1 MSRFQL
7 LEVARR
13 FLLVGLF
20 VVGPAERGSVMQLAT
35 ATMLC
40 LMFLAIQA
48 FAQPYTQ
55 LSDDL
60 LAIMSSF
67 SLLVFF
73 LACLVL
79 KYNMVTEVGELHKRM
94 SIEMQTDYLIRPLMI
109 TYIMIGCVLST
120 LVMATIIFVVQ
131 AGVEAR
137 RRRMEERAGKA
148 RRLRCKETGDEVLA
162 PSVADDA
169 FHLFLSHVYAL
180 PRWRGSML
188 RMSCSLT
195 LACMLAGGAPAKT
208 KCVSSS
214 SGCSR

>member
-1 MSRFQL
+1 M
-7 LEVARR
+7 EVARR

-40 LMFLAIQA
+40 LMFLAIQT

-120 LVMATIIFVVQ
+120 LVMATIIFDV
-131 AGVEAR
+131 
-137 RRRMEERAGKA
+137 
-148 RRLRCKETGDEVLA
+148 
-162 PSVADDA
+162 
-169 FHLFLSHVYAL
+169 
-180 PRWRGSML
+180 
-188 RMSCSLT
+188 
-195 LACMLAGGAPAKT
+195 
-208 KCVSSS
+208 
-214 SGCSR
+214 